1 MGCRCRPLGIQGTES
16 LFSRI
21 GCGRVCAHLS
31 CAGEEVALLQRLAD
45 SWRPEHDG
53 PHVLEDAAAAVAVQ
67 FCLNNPVTQVL
78 IELPAKHTSK
88 SSAIRKL
95 QQSLQMPQDGVD
107 LRHEHLQKVVVR
119 QQDAS

>member
-53 PHVLEDAAAAVAVQ
+53 PHVLKDTAAAVAIK
-67 FCLNNPVTQVL
+67 LSLDDPVAQVL
-78 IELPAKHTSK
+78 IKLPACLFTLRSTLLLGCKHNFGTVK
-88 SSAIRKL
+88 PIY
-95 QQSLQMPQDGVD
+95 V
-107 LRHEHLQKVVVR
+107 EC
-119 QQDAS
+119 